1 MKGMLLVTVVAI
13 LMVGC
18 GGAANKIKTDQ
29 ADNAPVESNKDESTP
44 VDGDRAES
52 DKNQPPVIAN
62 QFVEAV
68 ESADLII
75 TLGPVTDRDGD
86 AIQYTTSNSINVTQ
100 SNQSNE
106 IIYNRSSA
114 GVEFLT
120 ITASDNI
127 ADDVEV
133 IITITTSAALP
144 SNFITSR
151 ELINPVYGNDAPVKG
166 ESRIDPV
173 TGTKITRLTDSSELD
188 GTDDALIVYSRYTPE
203 NTSGKYFLAFGSNS
217 TSSWLVER
225 ETGNVISEVLNMNNH
240 SIGESN
246 EVRWDISG
254 NFPNRL
260 YYREGMSFYRA
271 DLVSRVDEDSSESIY
286 SFEHELLKDFS
297 SLVPSS
303 IKIYNDV
310 EGDSSNDSDHWAFM
324 AVHYD
329 GVTFVVDA
337 FIHFQ
342 VSTGDTH
349 IMRPEDL
356 ANTNLDLEKDKD
368 YFSYRPNMVEVSPLG
383 TGIVIHMGRKWD
395 DVDYGGSSID
405 YIDTW
410 FDGPHLWPLDFDHA
424 KQEPVKISVGETHA
438 GWSFD
443 EVGREMFVS
452 QNNRTDYLD
461 AVYIGGPN
469 AGHVNNMG
477 VAEHMEFAYHG
488 DFGWSNGFHYG
499 KMPLSKKGWTFIN
512 TYSDVNHEKHDA
524 DWGADQLIMIKIDHI
539 TNNPRIWR
547 IAPNYNEYAGSYRD
561 EAPAAINTLGNR
573 IYATTNWGGLLP
585 NREVFVFELP
595 SNWNT
600 VLE

>member
-1 MKGMLLVTVVAI
+1 MKGMLFVTVVTMF
-13 LMVGC
+13 MVGC
-18 GGAANKIKTDQ
+18 GGAVNKVKTDPVNNTLVEGDQ
-29 ADNAPVESNKDESTP
+29 NESAPVEGGAETNKN
-44 VDGDRAES
+44 R
-52 DKNQPPVIAN
+52 PPVIFN
-62 QFVEAV
+62 QSVETV
-68 ESADLII
+68 ESADSII
-75 TLGPVTDRDGD
+75 ILGPVVDIDGD
-86 AIQYTTSNSINVTQ
+86 TIQYTTSDSLNVTQ
-100 SNQSNE
+100 SRQPNE
-106 IIYNRSSA
+106 IIYNRSSV
-114 GVEFLT
+114 GVEVLT
-120 ITASDNI
+120 VAASDNI
-127 ADDVEV
+127 AGDAEA
-133 IITITTSAALP
+133 IFTITTAAALP
-144 SNFITSR
+144 SNYVTSR
-151 ELINPVYGNDAPVKG
+151 EFINPVYGSNVPVKG
-166 ESRIDPV
+166 ESRVDPI

-203 NTSGKYFLAFGSNS
+203 NSSGKYFLAFGSNS
-217 TSSWLVER
+217 TSSWIIER
-225 ETGNVISEVLNMNNH
+225 ETGDVITEVLSMNNR
-240 SIGESN
+240 SIGESH

-260 YYREGMSFYRA
+260 YYRDGMSFYRV
-271 DLVSRVDEDSSESIY
+271 DLVSHADDHDGSIY

-297 SLVPSS
+297 SLAPTSL
-303 IKIYNDV
+303 KIYNDV

-337 FIHFQ
+337 FIHYQ
-342 VSTGDTH
+342 VSTGNTH

-395 DVDYGGSSID
+395 NADYGGTGVL

-424 KQEPVKISVGETHA
+424 KQTPVKISVGETHA

-443 EVGREMFVS
+443 EAGREMFVS
-452 QNNRTDYLD
+452 QNNRTDKLD
-461 AVYIGGPN
+461 AIYVSGPDSGYDN
-469 AGHVNNMG
+469 RLEMAT
-477 VAEHMEFAYHG
+477 HG

-499 KMPLSKKGWTFIN
+499 KMPASKKGWAFIN
-512 TYSDVNHEKHDA
+512 TYSNLNSDRHET
-524 DWGADQLIMIKIDHI
+524 DWAADQFIMIKLDDEA
-539 TNNPRIWR
+539 NNPLIWR
-547 IAPNYNEYAGSYRD
+547 VAPNYNDYAGNYRD
-561 EAPAAINTLGNR
+561 EAPAAINTQGNR
-573 IYATTNWGGLLP
+573 IYATSNWGGLLP

>member
-1 MKGMLLVTVVAI
+1 MKQLLLVAAVTMFM
-13 LMVGC
+13 LGC
-18 GGAANKIKTDQ
+18 GSSDNKVKTDPIK
-29 ADNAPVESNKDESTP
+29 NAPVEENLVNDVE
-44 VDGDRAES
+44 
-52 DKNQPPVIAN
+52 KNRPPVIAN
-62 QFVEAV
+62 QIIEAV
-68 ESADLII
+68 ESADLVI
-75 TLGPVTDRDGD
+75 TLGPVIDDDGD
-86 AIQYTTSNSINVTQ
+86 TIVYSTSGSLNFTQ
-100 SNQSNE
+100 SNQLNE
-106 IIYNRSSA
+106 IVYNSSST
-114 GVEFLT
+114 GVETLT
-120 ITASDNI
+120 VTASDNN
-127 ADDVEV
+127 AVAVEAT
-133 IITITTSAALP
+133 ITITTTAASP
-144 SNFITSR
+144 SNYITTR
-151 ELINPVYGNDAPVKG
+151 EFINPAYGENAPVKG
-166 ESRIDPV
+166 ESRIDPT

-225 ETGNVISEVLNMNNH
+225 ETGSVISEVFNMNDR
-240 SIGESN
+240 SIGESH

-260 YYREGMSFYRA
+260 YYRDGMSFYRV
-271 DLVSRVDEDSSESIY
+271 DLVSRINEENSEYIY

-297 SLVPSS
+297 SLVPASS
-303 IKIYNDV
+303 KIYNDV

-337 FIHFQ
+337 FIHYQ

-383 TGIVIHMGRKWD
+383 TGVVIHMGRKWD
-395 DVDYGGSSID
+395 DVDYGGTSIL
-405 YIDTW
+405 YVDTW

-424 KQEPVKISVGETHA
+424 NQSPVKISVGETHA

-443 EVGREMFVS
+443 EAGREMFVS
-452 QNNRTDYLD
+452 QNNRTDRLD
-461 AVYIGGPN
+461 AVYINGPN
-469 AGHVNNMG
+469 SGHVNNMG
-477 VAEHMEFAYHG
+477 VAEHMEVAYHG

-499 KMPLSKKGWTFIN
+499 KMPLSKKGWAFIN
-512 TYSDVNHEKHDA
+512 TYSNLNSDRHET
-524 DWGADQLIMIKIDHI
+524 DWAADQFIMIKLEGEA
-539 TNNPRIWR
+539 NNPVIWR
-547 IAPNYNEYAGSYRD
+547 IAPNYNDYAGNYRD

-573 IYATTNWGGLLP
+573 IYATSNWGGLLP